1 MRALLFFVLLTLGAP
16 TFAAED
22 ATIHINNAWA
32 AETPPTAMAG
42 AVYLDFINAGAADR
56 LIGAAVDDAVAGKV
70 ELHTTVLEETV
81 MRMREVEAIDLA
93 AESTT
98 TLGPGGLHIML
109 IDLQQPLRAG
119 ESFSLTLKF
128 ENAGTLTAS
137 IPIRKR
143 EEMMMPGK
151 SGHDHSHEHDHSQE
165 HEQEQ
170 EQERGHSH

>member
-1 MRALLFFVLLTLGAP
+1 MRVLLFFVLLTLGAP

-22 ATIHINNAWA
+22 ATIDINNAWA

-42 AVYLDFINAGAADR
+42 AVYLDFVNAGAADR
-56 LIGAAVDDAVAGKV
+56 LIGAMVDDAVAGKV

-119 ESFSLTLKF
+119 ESFSLTLEF

>member
-22 ATIHINNAWA
+22 AKIDINNAWA

-42 AVYLDFINAGAADR
+42 AVYLDFVNAGAADR
-56 LIGAAVDDAVAGKV
+56 LIGAAVSDDVASKV

-109 IDLQQPLRAG
+109 IGLQQPLRAG
-119 ESFSLTLKF
+119 ESFSLTLEF
-128 ENAGTLTAS
+128 ENAGTRTVS
-137 IPIRKR
+137 IPVRKR
-143 EEMMMPGK
+143 EEMMTPGK
-151 SGHDHSHEHDHSQE
+151 SGHDHDHGHG
-165 HEQEQ
+165 HEQK
-170 EQERGHSH
+170 QERGHSH